1 MIPEKEIFDSRIM
14 VVDDN
19 RSNVD
24 LLEGVLTAEGYQS
37 ILCLTDSRQAQNMYM
52 VYKPDLVLLDINMP
66 YYDGYEVLHQF
77 RRIEDSYTPVLV
89 LTAQHDSR
97 SRIKALKSGAQDFLT
112 KPFDKIETLTRIRN
126 QITVRLMHN
135 RIKDQ
140 NVILE
145 KKVQERTIE
154 LQETRL
160 EIIHR
165 LGRAAEYRDNETGGH
180 IVRLSKMV
188 YTLALLAGMDD
199 MQTKLLLDT
208 SPMHDIGKIGVPD
221 NILLKPEKLS
231 AGEWK
236 IMKTHTTI
244 GAKLLEGH
252 DSMLMKSARTI
263 ALTHHEKWN
272 GTGYPQRLAK
282 NQIPFEGRLV
292 GIVDVF
298 DALTSHRPYKNAY
311 PTDVAA
317 SIIQKERE
325 QHFDPEITDLFL
337 DNLEEF
343 VRIKNQYSIQ
353 ESPQGAYILSDRD
366 LPAF

>member
-1 MIPEKEIFDSRIM
+1 MIPEKEILNSRIM
-14 VVDDN
+14 VVDDTRPN
-19 RSNVD
+19 ID
-24 LLEGVLTAEGYQS
+24 LLESVLTAQGYQS
-37 ILCLTDSRQAQNMYM
+37 ILCITDSRQATSMYM
-52 VYKPDLVLLDINMP
+52 VYKPDLVLLDLNMP
-66 YYDGYEVLHQF
+66 YYDGYEILHQF
-77 RRIEDSYTPVLV
+77 RKIEDSYIPVLV
-89 LTAQHDSR
+89 LTAQHDNE
-97 SRIKALKSGAQDFLT
+97 SRIRALKSGAQDFLT

-126 QITVRLMHN
+126 LLTVRLMHN

-165 LGRAAEYRDNETGGH
+165 LGRAAEYRDNETGEH
-180 IVRLSKMV
+180 IVRLSNMV
-188 YTLALLAGMDD
+188 YKLALFAGMDD
-199 MQTKLLLDT
+199 MQAKLLLDT

-221 NILLKPEKLS
+221 NILLKPGKLS
-231 AGEWK
+231 TEEWE
-236 IMKTHTTI
+236 IMKRHTTI

-252 DSMLMKSARTI
+252 DSVLMKSARTI

-272 GTGYPQRLAK
+272 GTGYPKGLAK
-282 NQIPFEGRLV
+282 SQIPFEARLV

-298 DALTSHRPYKNAY
+298 DALTTHRPYKNAY
-311 PTDVAA
+311 PVDVAA

-325 QHFDPEITDLFL
+325 QHFDPEITDIFI

-343 VRIKNQYSIQ
+343 VRIKNQYSQQ
-353 ESPQGAYILSDRD
+353 ESLHGEYILSDRD
-366 LPAF
+366 KDK